1 MSASAS
7 RAELATARSGVI
19 DDIDVEAAGSAVSWA
34 AVIGGAL
41 AALAATLVL
50 LTLGTGLG
58 LTAVSPWWNAG
69 VTATTAGVLTATW
82 LIVVQW
88 FSSGLGGYLAGRLRT
103 KWTGVH
109 TDEVFFRDTAHGFL
123 AWALATVI
131 GAVFLASG
139 AASVIGSGTRAVA
152 TVASGAAQGGV
163 QGAAQRPQTA
173 GSSGTSTPSAYFVDT
188 LFRSDNQTAAA
199 NGNGGDVRGEA
210 TRILATD
217 LPNGDL
223 TTQDRSY
230 LAQLVAQR
238 TGLSQPDA
246 EKRVD
251 DVVTQVKTAEVKARQ
266 AADAARK
273 TAATVSIIGALSM
286 VIGAFVASVAGA
298 LGGHRREVY

>member
-7 RAELATARSGVI
+7 RAELAAARSGVT
-19 DDIDVEAAGSAVSWA
+19 DDVDVEAAGSAVSWA

-152 TVASGAAQGGV
+152 TVASGVAQGGV

-173 GSSGTSTPSAYFVDT
+173 GTSGTSTPSAYFVDT
-188 LFRSDNQTAAA
+188 LFRSDSQTAAA

-210 TRILATD
+210 TRILVTD

-223 TTQDRSY
+223 TTEDRSY

-251 DVVTQVKTAEVKARQ
+251 DVVAQVKTAELKARQ

-286 VIGAFVASVAGA
+286 VIGAFIASVAGA
-298 LGGHRREVY
+298 LGGHRREEY